1 MAKTITIIGSSGAL
15 GRAFVEQYANAFP
28 QAKIHAFSRTPT
40 AQHPN
45 VSAHAIDYADEA
57 SIAKAAEL
65 ASADGPIDLVI
76 VATGI
81 LHDDSVQPEKSLRDL
96 NAENFQH
103 IYAANTIFPALVAKH
118 FLPKL
123 NRGER
128 SVFAVLSAWAG
139 SVTHNDTGGWYA
151 YRASKAALNMVL
163 KNASIEVG
171 RRNKQAV
178 IVGLDPGTVDSK
190 LSEPFK
196 KYIPSEKLFSAE
208 LATQKLVAVIDGL
221 NPADTG
227 KCFTYDGSEVQP

>member
-1 MAKTITIIGSSGAL
+1 MFNSITIFGSSGAL
-15 GRAFVEQYANAFP
+15 GEAFVNHYANTYP
-28 QAKIHAFSRTPT
+28 QATIHAFSRSP
-40 AQHPN
+40 ASQHAN
-45 VSAHAIDYADEA
+45 VRMHSVDYADEA

-76 VATGI
+76 VATGV
-81 LHDDSVQPEKSLRDL
+81 LHDGDVQPEKSLRDID
-96 NAENFQH
+96 AANFQH

-123 NRGER
+123 NRKAQ
-128 SVFAVLSAWAG
+128 SVFVAISAWVG
-139 SVTHNDTGGWYA
+139 SVTHNDIGGWYA
-151 YRASKAALNMVL
+151 YRASKAALNMVI

-171 RRNKQAV
+171 RRNKEAV

-196 KYIPSEKLFSAE
+196 KYIPEGKLFSAKV
-208 LATQKLVAVIDGL
+208 AAQKLAAVIDGL
-221 NPADTG
+221 SAADTG